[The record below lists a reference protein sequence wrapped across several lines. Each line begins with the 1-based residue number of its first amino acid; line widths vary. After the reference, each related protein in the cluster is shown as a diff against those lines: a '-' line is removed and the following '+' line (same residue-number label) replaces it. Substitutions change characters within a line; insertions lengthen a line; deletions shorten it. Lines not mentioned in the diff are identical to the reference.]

1 MEELT
6 PEIRHWS
13 AVHPN
18 IGWVVSSYW
27 LPGLGVLLDPLEVP
41 EEVDGVE
48 EIVLS
53 NRHHRRSAFE
63 ARERFGAVVRVPR
76 VGLHEFVSDPVEPYD
91 FGEPLVGRRDHGLP
105 GDRALARRRCA
116 AHPVARTRSRS
127 RTPSCRTTD
136 GWSSCPTSAS
146 ATRRRAAQHPRRPGR
161 LAERARLPAPA
172 AGPRPAGAGT
182 GARATARVRRG
193 LSARLPPRGGCAGQ
207 REQQR
212 ERRQDDHDGDPE
224 HESTAVSVSLAP
236 RPSSMVSV
244 CGSR

>member
-41 EEVDGVE
+41 DEVEDVE

-76 VGLHEFVSDPVEPYD
+76 VGLHEFEGDPVEPYD
-91 FGEPLVGRRDHGLP
+91 FGEPLVGGAITAHQVTELWPDDGALHIPSLDALAIADTVLSNDGRLEFMPDMCF
-105 GDRALARRRCA
+105 GDREAEQRGIREGL
-116 AHPVARTRSRS
+116 T
-127 RTPSCRTTD
+127 
-136 GWSSCPTSAS
+136 
-146 ATRRRAAQHPRRPGR
+146 R
-161 LAERARLPAPA
+161 LAEQLDFRHLLLAH
-172 AGPRPAGAGT
+172 GPPVPDQG
-182 GARATARVRRG
+182 
-193 LSARLPPRGGCAGQ
+193 
-207 REQQR
+207 R
-212 ERRQDDHDGDPE
+212 ERLRE
-224 HESTAVSVSLAP
+224 FAAA
-236 RPSSMVSV
+236 
-244 CGSR
+244 